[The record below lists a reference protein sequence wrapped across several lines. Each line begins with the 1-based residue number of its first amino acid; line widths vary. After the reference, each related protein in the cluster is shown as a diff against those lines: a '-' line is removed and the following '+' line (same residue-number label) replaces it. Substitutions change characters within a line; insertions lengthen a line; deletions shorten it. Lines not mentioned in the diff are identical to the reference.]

1 MVIKSEYADS
11 QQLIFTEKTTY
22 SKVFWRLLPFLLSC
36 YIVSYLDRVNV
47 GFAKLQML
55 DDLGFSEAVYGLGA
69 GVFFIGYVIFE
80 VPSNM
85 VMMRVGPKL
94 WICRIMITWGIIS
107 ALMAVV
113 TTPTSFYLLRF
124 LLGAAE
130 AGFIPAV
137 LYYLTLWFPTS
148 QRGKATAIFMTGI
161 PLSGVL
167 GGPLSGWIISGLH
180 EHGGMAGWQWMF
192 ILEAIPAI
200 LLGIMCYFY
209 LNNSVDS
216 ADWLTEQEKAMIKAD
231 VAREAKEKPLHS
243 TRDGL
248 VNPKVWMLS
257 GIYFFFTMGLYGI
270 SFWLPSIIRES
281 GIKDPLTVGLLTAI
295 PYTGALVFMVL
306 VGRSSDRAKERRWH
320 LAAPAILGAIG
331 LVISIIYSHN
341 TTGALI
347 AMTVAAMGILT
358 CIPQFYTL
366 PPAILS
372 GAAAAMGLAIANSVG
387 SVAGFVSPYLI
398 GWVKD
403 ATGSTDI
410 GVSVVAVALLIG
422 AGLVLAQPARLL
434 NR

>member
-1 MVIKSEYADS
+1 MVSKSDYADGQHVIS
-11 QQLIFTEKTTY
+11 AEQAVY

-36 YIVSYLDRVNV
+36 YIVSYLDRVNI

-55 DDLGFSEAVYGLGA
+55 DDLGFSEFVYGLGA

-85 VMMRVGPKL
+85 VLMRVGPKL
-94 WICRIMITWGIIS
+94 WICRIMITWGVIS
-107 ALMAVV
+107 MLMAIV
-113 TTPTSFYLLRF
+113 TTPFTFYLLRF

-137 LYYLTLWFPTS
+137 IYYLTLWFPAS

-161 PLSGVL
+161 PLSGVI
-167 GGPLSGWIISGLH
+167 GGPVSGWIISGMH
-180 EHGGMAGWQWMF
+180 EHAGLAGWQWMF
-192 ILEAIPAI
+192 ILEGIPAV
-200 LLGIMCYFY
+200 LLGIMCFFY
-209 LNNSVDS
+209 LNNTVEGAHWLNDS
-216 ADWLTEQEKAMIKAD
+216 EKAIIKAD
-231 VAREAKEKPLHS
+231 IAREARDKPLHS
-243 TRDGL
+243 TRQGL
-248 VNPKVWMLS
+248 LDPKVWTLS

-281 GIKDPLTVGLLTAI
+281 GIKDALTVGLLTAI
-295 PYTGALVFMVL
+295 PYTGALFFMIV
-306 VGRSSDRAKERRWH
+306 VGRSSDRFKERRWH
-320 LAAPAILGAIG
+320 LAIPAIIGAIG
-331 LVISIIYSHN
+331 LAISIIYSHN

-403 ATGSTDI
+403 ITGSTDI
-410 GVSVVAVALLIG
+410 GVSVVAVALVIG
-422 AGLVLAQPARLL
+422 ACLVLTQPAKLL
-434 NR
+434 NK